1 MKERSKKTLKSNQAE
16 LKKALIKKALG
27 YDATEVVEEYV
38 SSEEGEVKLT
48 KKKVTKKNVPPD
60 ITALKILIEEENG
73 GVMSMTDEQLLE
85 EYDRLLE
92 LLGSK
97 EKLKGEKN

>member
-1 MKERSKKTLKSNQAE
+1 
-16 LKKALIKKALG
+16 
-27 YDATEVVEEYV
+27 VVEEYV

-48 KKKVTKKNVPPD
+48 KKKVTKKNIPPD

-73 GVMSMTDEQLLE
+73 GVESMTDEQLLE

-92 LLGSK
+92 LLSSK
-97 EKLKGEKN
+97 EKVKGEKN